1 MGVQFRQ
8 NPKSLQMKGVI
19 ATMAPGK
26 QPPAPRMTRRSH
38 AAVATNPAATLAAL
52 ANIYGR
58 IADLLLERIHE
69 HADDLRHAQALGQH
83 LDWVSARAQM
93 IASFRQAGDC
103 AMTYICASTDSY
115 ARLVPLVELTT
126 QQLAESDRR
135 RNDRLAVA
143 LYLIERIDEEL
154 RLV

>member
-8 NPKSLQMKGVI
+8 NPKNLQMKGVI
-19 ATMAPGK
+19 ATMTPGK
-26 QPPAPRMTRRSH
+26 QPSAPRLVKRSN
-38 AAVATNPAATLAAL
+38 AATVAGPAETLAAL
-52 ANIYGR
+52 AAIYGR

-69 HADDLRHAQALGQH
+69 HADDLRHAQTLGQH
-83 LDWVSARAQM
+83 LDWVAARAHM

-103 AMTYICASTDSY
+103 AMSYICASPDAY
-115 ARLVPLVELTT
+115 ARLVPLVELTA
-126 QQLAESDRR
+126 QQLSK
-135 RNDRLAVA
+135 RNALAVA

>member
-8 NPKSLQMKGVI
+8 NPKNLQMKGVI

-26 QPPAPRMTRRSH
+26 QPTAPRLVRRSN
-38 AAVATNPAATLAAL
+38 AAAMSDPATTLAAL
-52 ANIYGR
+52 AAIYGR
-58 IADLLLERIHE
+58 IADLLLERIHGQ
-69 HADDLRHAQALGQH
+69 ADDLRHAQILSRH
-83 LDWVSARAQM
+83 LDWVGARAQM

-103 AMTYICASTDSY
+103 AMTYICASPDAY
-115 ARLVPLVELTT
+115 ARLVPLVELTAR
-126 QQLAESDRR
+126 QLDKPNS
-135 RNDRLAVA
+135 LAVA